1 MVSAV
6 RSFAAGA
13 MLLAIGGVV
22 QGDAGQQP
30 QSQPPA
36 QQTPAQTPGQ
46 QPPQFRTGI
55 NFVRVDVIVS
65 DKQDSAISDLKE
77 TDFDVT
83 EDGKPQKI
91 ESFKLVKL
99 DGGVAAAA
107 DGPARP
113 IRTDYDEESE
123 ASRDDVRLFA
133 IFLDDYHVRR
143 GTSMSAREPLA
154 RWVERQLGPTDMV
167 GIMYPMETVDSVRM
181 SRNHDAISK
190 GLRQFL
196 GRKFDYTPRFPA
208 ENEYANYPAQTVE
221 EIRNQV
227 SLSALRSLIVHLGSL
242 KEGRKSLILVSEG
255 YSALLPP
262 QLSDPIASMPGFGN
276 PNRRNPNAANNETQS
291 FFSSVDMLS
300 DLREIYS
307 NANHYNVSIY
317 TVDPRGLTSFEYD
330 INEGIGL
337 DTDKQY
343 LNSTMDTLRVLADQ
357 TDGRAIVNRN
367 DLEGGMKQIVKDS
380 SAYYLLGYNSSQAP
394 SDGKFHEIKVK
405 VKRPGV
411 QVRARK
417 GYWAL
422 TPEETRSALAPPAP
436 SMPKPVEE
444 ALASVEAPSRARVI
458 REWIG
463 TTRGD
468 DGRTKVTYVWEP
480 VPKSPGDRPREEPA
494 RVALTAVAP
503 DGSPYFRGRVQEA
516 RVSFDAKPGPMEL
529 RVSVEGSGSQ
539 VLDAATRTITVPDL
553 TSAQTVFGTPEVFR
567 ARTVREFQQLKAD
580 AAAVPMAG
588 REFSRTD
595 RLLIRLPAYGPAN
608 TTPALTARLLN
619 RAGQPMADV
628 PVTPPPDGKGEA
640 QIDLSLAAF
649 APASYVIEIKASGDG
664 GDAKELIGFRVTG

>member
-6 RSFAAGA
+6 RAFAAGA
-13 MLLAIGGVV
+13 ILLAAGAVV
-22 QGDAGQQP
+22 RGDAGQQTP
-30 QSQPPA
+30 SQAPA
-36 QQTPAQTPGQ
+36 Q

-65 DKQDSAISDLKE
+65 DKQDNAIADLKE

-99 DGGVAAAA
+99 DGGAAAGA
-107 DGPARP
+107 DGPPRP

-208 ENEYANYPAQTVE
+208 ENQYANYPAQTVE
-221 EIRNQV
+221 DIRNQV

-255 YSALLPP
+255 YSSLLPP
-262 QLSDPIASMPGFGN
+262 QLSDPNAGMPGFGN
-276 PNRRNPNAANNETQS
+276 PNRNNPNAKNNDTTS
-291 FFSSVDMLS
+291 FFASVDMLS

-317 TVDPRGLTSFEYD
+317 AVDPRGLASFEYD

-337 DTDKQY
+337 DQDKQY
-343 LNSTMDTLRVLADQ
+343 LNTTMDTLRVLADQ

-394 SDGKFHEIKVK
+394 SDGRFHEIKVK

-463 TTRGD
+463 TTRAD

-494 RVALTAVAP
+494 HVTLTAVAP

-516 RVSFDAKPGPMEL
+516 RVSFDAKPGPLEL
-529 RVSVEGSGSQ
+529 RVSVEGSSSQ

-580 AAAVPMAG
+580 ADAVPMAG

-628 PVTPPPDGKGEA
+628 PVTAPPDGKGAA